1 MAEDG
6 NYWMNSSLFVANS
19 NGNQCFFILLYNQR
33 QCTKELDTVSE
44 RKENIS
50 IKRLIFWLWQ
60 NSRGVRKQAI
70 TNTAIG
76 LLDVACQL
84 MWVLACKYA
93 IDIAT
98 GIKEGALMT
107 IGILIAALMLVQI
120 ASRAVSRWIHAVTGN
135 KVRNRMR
142 RDVFARL
149 LRCDWMHLQRHHTGD
164 LINRLEGDVS
174 SITTLMTE
182 VIPAAVVAATQL
194 LASFVLLFT
203 MSPLLAVAIFIILP
217 ICLALSR
224 IYIKKMRRLN
234 RDVRDSDSRIQSV
247 LQESLQHKELIKS
260 LEQNDSTE
268 QQLSALQNRLQ
279 RQVASRTK
287 FSLGAYTLIQL
298 GFAVGYVIAF
308 MWGVNSLADGTI
320 TYGTMA
326 AYLQLVGLIQRP
338 TMDLSRYIPGIVSS
352 LTAAERL
359 YELEDIPIEQQ
370 GNAIMLKETAGVRFD
385 NVTFRYEEGKRFIL
399 NKFTFDFPPN
409 SCTAIVGETGAG
421 KTTLIRLLIAFINP
435 LEGKIELYNGK
446 EKYESSTLTR
456 RNFVYIPQG
465 NSLVSGTIRENLL
478 MGNPQATEE
487 EMREALQIACAEYV
501 YELPDGI
508 DTPITERGGGLSEGQ
523 AQRIAVARS
532 ILRPGSILI
541 LDEVTSALDEG
552 TEQEMLKRLTR
563 SQIGKTLI
571 FVTHRPAVISY
582 CTQVLKIEKPAK
594 K

>member
-1 MAEDG
+1 
-6 NYWMNSSLFVANS
+6 
-19 NGNQCFFILLYNQR
+19 
-33 QCTKELDTVSE
+33 
-44 RKENIS
+44 
-50 IKRLIFWLWQ
+50 
-60 NSRGVRKQAI
+60 
-70 TNTAIG
+70 
-76 LLDVACQL
+76 
-84 MWVLACKYA
+84 
-93 IDIAT
+93 
-98 GIKEGALMT
+98 
-107 IGILIAALMLVQI
+107 MLVQI
-120 ASRAVSRWIHAVTGN
+120 ASRDASRWIHSVTGN

-174 SITTLMTE
+174 GITTLMTE
-182 VIPAAVVAATQL
+182 VVPAAIVAATQL
-194 LASFVLLFT
+194 VASFALLFT
-203 MSPLLAVAIFIILP
+203 MSPLLAVAIFIIMP
-217 ICLALSR
+217 VCLGVSR
-224 IYIKKMRRLN
+224 IYIKKMRKLN

-260 LEQNDSTE
+260 LEQNASTE
-268 QQLSALQNRLQ
+268 EQLSKLQNRLQ
-279 RQVASRTK
+279 NQIASRTK

-308 MWGVNSLADGTI
+308 MWGVNSLSTGII

-338 TMDLSRYIPGIVSS
+338 TMDLSRYLPNIVSS

-359 YELEDIPIEQQ
+359 YELEDIPIEKQ
-370 GNAIMLKETAGVRFD
+370 GDAVMLEDTAGVRFD
-385 NVTFRYEEGKRFIL
+385 NVTFRYEDGKRFIL
-399 NKFTFDFPPN
+399 DRFTFDFPPN

-421 KTTLIRLLIAFINP
+421 KTTLIRLLIALINP

-446 EKYESSTLTR
+446 ERHETSTLTR

-478 MGNPQATEE
+478 MGNPEASEE
-487 EMREALQIACAEYV
+487 EIRRALHIACAEYV
-501 YELPDGI
+501 FELPEGI
-508 DTPITERGGGLSEGQ
+508 DSPITERGGGLSEGQ

-541 LDEVTSALDEG
+541 LDEVTSALDEA
-552 TEQEMLKRLTR
+552 TEQLMLKRLTQ
-563 SQIGKTLI
+563 SHIGKTLI
-571 FVTHRPAVISY
+571 FVTHRPAVIEY

-594 K
+594 

>member
-1 MAEDG
+1 M
-6 NYWMNSSLFVANS
+6 SSNE
-19 NGNQCFFILLYNQR
+19 
-33 QCTKELDTVSE
+33 K
-44 RKENIS
+44 NIS
-50 IKRLIFWLWQ
+50 IKRLVFWLWQ
-60 NSRGVRKQAI
+60 NSRGARKQAI
-70 TNTAIG
+70 INTGIG

-84 MWVLACKYA
+84 LWVLACKHA

-98 GIKEGALMT
+98 GIKEGSLTTTGIM
-107 IGILIAALMLVQI
+107 IGALMLAQI

-174 SITTLMTE
+174 GITTLMTE
-182 VIPAAVVAATQL
+182 TIPAAVVAATQL

-203 MSPLLAVAIFIILP
+203 MSPLLAVAIFITLP
-217 ICLALSR
+217 ICLAVSR
-224 IYIKKMRRLN
+224 VYIKKMRKLN

-268 QQLSALQNRLQ
+268 QQLSDLQSRLQNQ
-279 RQVASRTK
+279 IANRTK

-298 GFAVGYVIAF
+298 GFATGYVIAF
-308 MWGVNSLADGTI
+308 MWGVDSLANGLI

-352 LTAAERL
+352 FTAAERL

-370 GNAIMLKETAGVRFD
+370 GDAVMLKETAGVRFKD
-385 NVTFRYEEGKRFIL
+385 VTFRYEEGKRYIL
-399 NKFTFDFPPN
+399 DHFTFDFPPN

-421 KTTLIRLLIAFINP
+421 KTTLIRLLIALINP
-435 LEGKIELYNGK
+435 LSGSIELYNGK
-446 EKYESSTLTR
+446 ERYESSTLTR

-478 MGNPQATEE
+478 MGKPEATDE
-487 EMREALQIACAEYV
+487 EMRLALHIACAEYV

-508 DTPITERGGGLSEGQ
+508 DSPITERGGGLSEGQ

-532 ILRPGSILI
+532 LLRPGSILI
-541 LDEVTSALDEG
+541 LDEVTSALDEA
-552 TEQEMLKRLTR
+552 TEQEMLKRLTQ

-571 FVTHRPAVISY
+571 FVTHRPAVIDY
-582 CTQVLKIEKPAK
+582 CTQVLRIVKPAK

>member
-1 MAEDG
+1 
-6 NYWMNSSLFVANS
+6 MNIN
-19 NGNQCFFILLYNQR
+19 R
-33 QCTKELDTVSE
+33 
-44 RKENIS
+44 ENIP
-50 IKRLIFWLWQ
+50 IKRLVSWLWQ
-60 NSRGVRKQAI
+60 NSRGARRQAI
-70 TNTAIG
+70 INTGIG
-76 LLDVACQL
+76 LLDVVCQL
-84 MWVLACKYA
+84 LWVLACKHA

-98 GIKEGALMT
+98 GIKEGSLT
-107 IGILIAALMLVQI
+107 TTGIIIAVLMLIQI

-135 KVRNRMR
+135 NVRNRMR

-164 LINRLEGDVS
+164 LINRLEGDVA

-182 VIPAAVVAATQL
+182 VIPATVVAATQL
-194 LASFVLLFT
+194 LASFALLFI
-203 MSPLLAVAIFIILP
+203 MSPWLAVSIFITLP
-217 ICLALSR
+217 VCLAVSR
-224 IYIKKMRRLN
+224 IYVKKMRKLN

-268 QQLSALQNRLQ
+268 QQLSDLQSQLQN
-279 RQVASRTK
+279 QVASRTR

-298 GFAVGYVIAF
+298 GFAAGYVIAF
-308 MWGVNSLADGTI
+308 MWGADSLRDGMI

-359 YELEDIPIEQQ
+359 YELEDIPTEQQ
-370 GNAIMLKETAGVRFD
+370 GDAIMLKETAGVRFKD
-385 NVTFRYEEGKRFIL
+385 VTFRYEEGKRFIL
-399 NKFTFDFPPN
+399 DKFTFDFPPN

-421 KTTLIRLLIAFINP
+421 KTTLIRLLISLINP
-435 LEGKIELYNGK
+435 LDGCIELYNGNECHK
-446 EKYESSTLTR
+446 SSTLTR

-465 NSLVSGTIRENLL
+465 NSLVSGTIKDNLL
-478 MGNPQATEE
+478 MGNPNATEE
-487 EMREALQIACAEYV
+487 EMKRALHIACAEYV
-501 YELPDGI
+501 FELPEGI
-508 DTPITERGGGLSEGQ
+508 DSPITERGGGLSEGQ

-541 LDEVTSALDEG
+541 LDEVTSALDEA
-552 TEQEMLKRLTR
+552 TEQEMLKRLTQ

-571 FVTHRPAVISY
+571 FVTHRPAVMEY
-582 CTQVLKIEKPAK
+582 CTQVLRIEKPTK
-594 K
+594 KQ

>member
-1 MAEDG
+1 M
-6 NYWMNSSLFVANS
+6 
-19 NGNQCFFILLYNQR
+19 LL
-33 QCTKELDTVSE
+33 
-44 RKENIS
+44 
-50 IKRLIFWLWQ
+50 WLWQ
-60 NSRGVRKQAI
+60 NSRGARKQAI
-70 TNTAIG
+70 INTGIG

-84 MWVLACKYA
+84 LWVLACKYA

-98 GIKEGALMT
+98 GIKEGSLLT
-107 IGILIAALMLVQI
+107 TGILIGALMLIQI
-120 ASRAVSRWIHAVTGN
+120 ASRAASRWIHAVTGN

-149 LRCDWMHLQRHHTGD
+149 LRCDWLHLQRHHTGD

-182 VIPAAVVAATQL
+182 TVPAAIVAATQL

-203 MSPLLAVAIFIILP
+203 MSPLLAVAIFITLP
-217 ICLALSR
+217 ICLAVSR
-224 IYIKKMRRLN
+224 VYVKKMRRLN

-268 QQLSALQNRLQ
+268 QQLSDLQSRLQNQ
-279 RQVASRTK
+279 IANRTK
-287 FSLGAYTLIQL
+287 FSLGAYILIQL
-298 GFAVGYVIAF
+298 GFATGYVIAF
-308 MWGVNSLADGTI
+308 MWGVDSLSNGLI

-359 YELEDIPIEQQ
+359 YELEDIPIERQ
-370 GNAIMLKETAGVRFD
+370 GDAVMLTETAGVRFKD
-385 NVTFRYEEGKRFIL
+385 VTFRYEEGKRYIL
-399 NKFTFDFPPN
+399 DHFTFDFPPN

-421 KTTLIRLLIAFINP
+421 KTTLIRLLIALINP
-435 LEGKIELYNGK
+435 LSGSIELYNGK

-478 MGNPQATEE
+478 MGNPEATDE
-487 EMREALQIACAEYV
+487 EMRQALHIACAEYV
-501 YELPDGI
+501 LELPDGI
-508 DTPITERGGGLSEGQ
+508 DSPITERGGGLSEGQ

-532 ILRPGSILI
+532 LLRPGSILI
-541 LDEVTSALDEG
+541 LDEVTSALDEA
-552 TEQEMLKRLTR
+552 TEQEMLKRLTQ

-571 FVTHRPAVISY
+571 FVTHRPAVIDY
-582 CTQVLKIEKPAK
+582 CTQVLRIVKPAK

>member
-1 MAEDG
+1 M
-6 NYWMNSSLFVANS
+6 
-19 NGNQCFFILLYNQR
+19 
-33 QCTKELDTVSE
+33 
-44 RKENIS
+44 
-50 IKRLIFWLWQ
+50 WLWQ
-60 NSRGVRKQAI
+60 NSKGARRQAI
-70 TNTAIG
+70 INTGIG
-76 LLDVACQL
+76 LLDVTCQL
-84 MWVLACKYA
+84 LWVLACKHA

-98 GIKEGALMT
+98 GIKDGALT
-107 IGILIAALMLVQI
+107 TTGILIGALMLVQI
-120 ASRAVSRWIHAVTGN
+120 ASRAISRWIHAVTGN

-174 SITTLMTE
+174 GITALMTE
-182 VIPAAVVAATQL
+182 TIPAAVVAAIQL

-203 MSPLLAVAIFIILP
+203 MSPLLAVAIFITLP
-217 ICLALSR
+217 ICLAVSR
-224 IYIKKMRRLN
+224 VYIKKMRRLN

-268 QQLSALQNRLQ
+268 QQLSDLQSRLQN
-279 RQVASRTK
+279 QVANRTK
-287 FSLGAYTLIQL
+287 FSLGAYTLIQF
-298 GFAVGYVIAF
+298 GFATGYVIAF
-308 MWGVNSLADGTI
+308 MWGVGSLSDGLI

-338 TMDLSRYIPGIVSS
+338 TMDLSHYIPGIVSS

-370 GNAIMLKETAGVRFD
+370 GDAVMLKKTAGVRFK
-385 NVTFRYEEGKRFIL
+385 NVTFRYEEGKRYIL
-399 NKFTFDFPPN
+399 DHFTYDFPPN

-421 KTTLIRLLIAFINP
+421 KTTLIRLLIALVNP
-435 LEGKIELYNGK
+435 LSGSIELYNGK
-446 EKYESSTLTR
+446 EEHESSTLTR

-478 MGNPQATEE
+478 MGNPEATDE
-487 EMREALQIACAEYV
+487 EMKQALRIACAEYV
-501 YELPDGI
+501 LELPDGI
-508 DTPITERGGGLSEGQ
+508 DSPITERGGGLSEGQ

-541 LDEVTSALDEG
+541 LDEVTSALDEA
-552 TEQEMLKRLTR
+552 TEQEMLKRLTQ

-571 FVTHRPAVISY
+571 FVTHRPAVIGY
-582 CTQVLKIEKPAK
+582 CSQVLRIEKPAK

>member
-1 MAEDG
+1 M
-6 NYWMNSSLFVANS
+6 
-19 NGNQCFFILLYNQR
+19 IL
-33 QCTKELDTVSE
+33 
-44 RKENIS
+44 
-50 IKRLIFWLWQ
+50 WLWH
-60 NSRGVRKQAI
+60 NSEGTRRQAV
-70 TNTAIG
+70 TNTCIG
-76 LLDVACQL
+76 LLDVVCQL
-84 MWVLACKYA
+84 LWVLACKHA

-98 GIKEGALMT
+98 GTKEGSLT
-107 IGILIAALMLVQI
+107 TTGIIIASLMLVQI
-120 ASRAVSRWIHAVTGN
+120 ASRAASRWIHSVTGN

-142 RDVFARL
+142 RAVFARL

-164 LINRLEGDVS
+164 LINRLEGDVA

-182 VIPAAVVAATQL
+182 VIPATVVAATQL
-194 LASFVLLFT
+194 LASFALLFT
-203 MSPLLAVAIFIILP
+203 MSPWLAVAIFITLP
-217 ICLALSR
+217 VCLAVSR
-224 IYIKKMRRLN
+224 VYVKKMRKLN

-268 QQLSALQNRLQ
+268 QQLSDLQSQLQ
-279 RQVASRTK
+279 DQVASRTR
-287 FSLGAYTLIQL
+287 FSLGAYTLVQL
-298 GFAVGYVIAF
+298 GFATGYVVAF
-308 MWGVNSLADGTI
+308 LWGADSLRDGII

-359 YELEDIPIEQQ
+359 YELEDIPVEQQ
-370 GNAIMLKETAGVRFD
+370 GDAIMLKETAGVRFKD
-385 NVTFRYEEGKRFIL
+385 VTFRYEEGKRFIL

-409 SCTAIVGETGAG
+409 SSTAIIGETGAG

-435 LEGKIELYNGK
+435 QGGSIELYNGN
-446 EKYESSTLTR
+446 EQHESSTLTR

-478 MGNPQATEE
+478 MGNPEATEE
-487 EMREALQIACAEYV
+487 EMKRALHIACAEYV
-501 YELPDGI
+501 LELPDGI
-508 DTPITERGGGLSEGQ
+508 DSHITERGGGLSEGQ

-541 LDEVTSALDEG
+541 LDEVTSALDEA
-552 TEQEMLKRLTR
+552 TEQEMLKRLTQ

-571 FVTHRPAVISY
+571 FVTHRPAVINY

-594 K
+594 SKQTP

>member
-1 MAEDG
+1 MGTD
-6 NYWMNSSLFVANS
+6 
-19 NGNQCFFILLYNQR
+19 
-33 QCTKELDTVSE
+33 
-44 RKENIS
+44 KENIS
-50 IKRLIFWLWQ
+50 IKRLIVWLWQ
-60 NSRGVRKQAI
+60 NSRGTRKQAF

-76 LLDVACQL
+76 LLDVVCQL
-84 MWVLACKYA
+84 LWVLACKHA

-98 GIKEGALMT
+98 STREGSLMITGIV
-107 IGILIAALMLVQI
+107 IATLMLVQI
-120 ASRAVSRWIHAVTGN
+120 ASRAMSRWIHAVTGN

-149 LRCDWMHLQRHHTGD
+149 LRCDWLHLQRHHTGD

-182 VIPAAVVAATQL
+182 VIPAAVVAAAQL
-194 LASFVLLFT
+194 LASFALLFA
-203 MSPLLAVAIFIILP
+203 MSPLLAVAIFITLP
-217 ICLALSR
+217 ICLVISR
-224 IYIKKMRRLN
+224 VYVKKMRRLN

-268 QQLSALQNRLQ
+268 QQLTDLQNRLQ
-279 RQVASRTK
+279 NQVASRTR
-287 FSLGAYTLIQL
+287 FSLGAYSLIQL
-298 GFAVGYVIAF
+298 GFAAGYVIAF
-308 MWGVNSLADGTI
+308 MWGVDSLADGII

-359 YELEDIPIEQQ
+359 YELEDIPIERQ
-370 GNAIMLKETAGVRFD
+370 GDAIMLDGTAGVRFND
-385 NVTFRYEEGKRFIL
+385 VTFRYEEGKRYIL
-399 NKFTFDFPPN
+399 DRFTFDFPPD

-421 KTTLIRLLIAFINP
+421 KTTLIRLLIALINP
-435 LEGKIELYNGK
+435 LSGSIELYNGK
-446 EKYESSTLTR
+446 EKHESSTLTR

-478 MGNPQATEE
+478 MGNPAATEE
-487 EMREALQIACAEYV
+487 EMKRALHIACAEYV

-508 DTPITERGGGLSEGQ
+508 DSAVTERGGGLSEGQ

-532 ILRPGSILI
+532 ILRPGSIVI
-541 LDEVTSALDEG
+541 LDEVTSALDEA
-552 TEQEMLKRLTR
+552 TEKEMLRRLTQ

-571 FVTHRPAVISY
+571 FVTHRPAVIEY
-582 CTQVLKIEKPAK
+582 CTQVLRIEKPAK
-594 K
+594 